1 MNDPTTLRRSVYAV
15 LLVVAVGMACGH
27 IVSAQR
33 VYEPAFHKDGT
44 DAKDRRPAWPKA
56 RPNPLPL
63 FGSNDRSRWATV
75 AALVDNGTY
84 AIGERDIK
92 KLHGSVVA
100 PLGQLDPMQAA
111 ALASAGY
118 FTRVGSD

>member
-1 MNDPTTLRRSVYAV
+1 MASRVDGLTMDHPSLRRSVYGL

-33 VYEPAFHKDGT
+33 VYEPAQSA
-44 DAKDRRPAWPKA
+44 DASGRRAAWPATRPALSPM
-56 RPNPLPL
+56 

-84 AIGERDIK
+84 VIGERDLK
-92 KLHGSVVA
+92 KLHGS
-100 PLGQLDPMQAA
+100 
-111 ALASAGY
+111 
-118 FTRVGSD
+118 